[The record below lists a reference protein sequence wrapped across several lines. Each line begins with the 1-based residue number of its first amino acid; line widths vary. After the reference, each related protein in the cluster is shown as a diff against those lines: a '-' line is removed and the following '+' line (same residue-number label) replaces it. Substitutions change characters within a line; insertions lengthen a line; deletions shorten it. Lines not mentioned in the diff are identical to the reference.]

1 MAKPRVHEIASDLG
15 IDTKLALAKL
25 KEMGEFVKGPSS
37 SVEPPVVRKLK
48 AKLAAD
54 GIPTGGAIRRAGS
67 RPSAGRPGTRPDRA
81 RGSSGDPW
89 RAPAAAGG
97 SARPGSGGPSVDARS
112 AGRSAAPGAARAR
125 RRASRG

>member
-48 AKLAAD
+48 AKLVAD
-54 GIPTGGAIRRAGS
+54 GIPMGGASAAPAPGP
-67 RPSAGRPGTRPDRA
+67 RPVAQAPGRTPARPQQ
-81 RGSSGDPW
+81 P
-89 RAPAAAGG
+89 APAAPQAQQPTAAPEVRP
-97 SARPGSGGPSVDARS
+97 STPAPQARPATPQPEQQQP
-112 AGRSAAPGAARAR
+112 APQAD
-125 RRASRG
+125 